1 MEGNPI
7 FFQLCLFLFQ
17 IFKPINDPPNLEGQ
31 FDLSKIAQRH
41 KKGLK
46 EYLHHYCAGQVFMC
60 GKKFFLLK
68 K

>member
-31 FDLSKIAQRH
+31 FDLS
-41 KKGLK
+41 
-46 EYLHHYCAGQVFMC
+46 
-60 GKKFFLLK
+60 
-68 K
+68 